1 MKNKIEVVVII
12 GGGRNMELGRIY
24 GELRINYF
32 GNIFIFKLSGVFVVF
47 YFIVIKINT
56 YLLILFVMYLILY
69 KKDIFFFYREFII

>member
-47 YFIVIKINT
+47 YFIVIKINI